1 MTIWGNLVGGF
12 IGFSFAGPIGALIGS
27 IIGGKISSAQ
37 RSGFRKRFAPPQQMF
52 AISLIILTA
61 KLAKADG
68 HVSKEEVK
76 TIESYIKER
85 FKFDQEQRLFAIKI
99 FNQAKDDQ
107 TTYQDYAMQLASLLG
122 TNKNALV
129 MFYEL
134 LFELAMSDGVLDI
147 KEEELLKNTTSIFK
161 IDSNLFTDL
170 KRKFSESGDDP
181 YKVLGVEPSM
191 PFDHIKK
198 IYLKK
203 RKEFHPDTLISKGLP
218 DELIDRAREKFIE
231 IQEAFKEIEKR
242 EK

>member
-1 MTIWGNLVGGF
+1 MIIAGF
-12 IGFSFAGPIGALIGS
+12 MSGTSMDGLDCCI
-27 IIGGKISSAQ
+27 AQ
-37 RSGFRKRFAPPQQMF
+37 
-52 AISLIILTA
+52 I
-61 KLAKADG
+61 D
-68 HVSKEEVK
+68 
-76 TIESYIKER
+76 
-85 FKFDQEQRLFAIKI
+85 
-99 FNQAKDDQ
+99 
-107 TTYQDYAMQLASLLG
+107 
-122 TNKNALV
+122 
-129 MFYEL
+129 
-134 LFELAMSDGVLDI
+134 
-147 KEEELLKNTTSIFK
+147 
-161 IDSNLFTDL
+161 IDSNLFRDL